1 MQVREQHMLRF
12 KQFLVDELKVCNEAE
27 AKNRIFFI
35 SAREMLDARMKAKG
49 LIHKAYQM
57 DGHQYRAMEFTNF
70 ESQFEQ
76 IISKSAINTKFEAH
90 QRRAREIVAAMRAN
104 IEIVNNV
111 AAKKRESLEEE
122 LRSKEEIFKQC
133 YSNWKEFERNAIV
146 EVKRLRAEVHLKV
159 SADFYE
165 EIYRLEAIIDKFDYK
180 FVDEPR
186 FIKDYKK

>member
-1 MQVREQHMLRF
+1 
-12 KQFLVDELKVCNEAE
+12 
-27 AKNRIFFI
+27 
-35 SAREMLDARMKAKG
+35 
-49 LIHKAYQM
+49 M

-186 FIKDYKK
+186 FIKDYKKVLFLLLFVIVFYYCCCLFIVVVYCYSLSFYILLLLLCYYLE